1 MIGVTSASL
10 SLVPTSFAH
19 FQEEISMQSMT
30 ADATLGFCTED
41 NSQELACV

>member
-30 ADATLGFCTED
+30 ADATLGYYTE
-41 NSQELACV
+41 NSSEELACV